1 MDNFFGCN
9 DGRRRCRSIL
19 HIVRPGDTLYK
30 ISRKYGVPLSWVM
43 YANPYVDIYNMQPG
57 DEICVPFV
65 MPGCSCGC
73 ACRRNPCV
81 CRGRERT
88 ENWNAQMLQDDMD
101 DGMMMPE
108 RNAGMPVPGNGG
120 MPASGSENGT
130 GGSMAMPGNGGGRM
144 AMPGNENGTGS
155 GRMRVPGSENST
167 GGGMA
172 MPGNE
177 NSMGS
182 GRMPGNGGMPVPG
195 SANDTGGRTVMPGNG
210 GMAMPGYGSGR
221 MTVPGNN
228 GGMGSSRMTVPG
240 SGMPMPG
247 YGGMEDNGM
256 NSGGMEDNGMNS
268 GGMAVPDS
276 RILPGRNGMLMPG
289 GCMDSGMMTQDASV
303 DVMPGGGRRIDENSI
318 LMPGSE
324 RYTDAG
330 TMTGDS
336 MMPRHTGYAGDGG
349 MMTPGSSERAGG
361 SMAMPGNS
369 RMGGVMPSDE
379 RCRKNC
385 HSSMMGFCQEQS
397 CVKMEG
403 AMPWQRGNVTEEMM
417 DEYLSVNPQK
427 KLLHG

>member
-81 CRGRERT
+81 CKGRERT

-101 DGMMMPE
+101 NGMMIPE

-120 MPASGSENGT
+120 MPVPESENST
-130 GGSMAMPGNGGGRM
+130 GGRM

-155 GRMRVPGSENST
+155 GRMRVPGRENST

-172 MPGNE
+172 VPGNE

-182 GRMPGNGGMPVPG
+182 GRMPGNVGMP
-195 SANDTGGRTVMPGNG
+195 
-210 GMAMPGYGSGR
+210 MPGYGSGR
-221 MTVPGNN
+221 MPVPGNN
-228 GGMGSSRMTVPG
+228 GGMGSNRMPVPG

-256 NSGGMEDNGMNS
+256 NSGGMEDNDMNS
-268 GGMAVPDS
+268 GGMAVPGS

-303 DVMPGGGRRIDENSI
+303 DVMPGGGRRIDENSM

-349 MMTPGSSERAGG
+349 MMTPGGSERAGG

>member
-1 MDNFFGCN
+1 M
-9 DGRRRCRSIL
+9 S
-19 HIVRPGDTLYK
+19 
-30 ISRKYGVPLSWVM
+30 
-43 YANPYVDIYNMQPG
+43 
-57 DEICVPFV
+57 
-65 MPGCSCGC
+65 
-73 ACRRNPCV
+73 
-81 CRGRERT
+81 
-88 ENWNAQMLQDDMD
+88 
-101 DGMMMPE
+101 
-108 RNAGMPVPGNGG
+108 
-120 MPASGSENGT
+120 
-130 GGSMAMPGNGGGRM
+130 
-144 AMPGNENGTGS
+144 MPGNENGTG
-155 GRMRVPGSENST
+155 
-167 GGGMA
+167 GGMA
-172 MPGNE
+172 VPGNVGMPMAGNE

-182 GRMPGNGGMPVPG
+182 GRMPGNVGMP
-195 SANDTGGRTVMPGNG
+195 
-210 GMAMPGYGSGR
+210 MPGYGSGR
-221 MTVPGNN
+221 MRVPGNN
-228 GGMGSSRMTVPG
+228 GGMGSNRMPVPG

-256 NSGGMEDNGMNS
+256 NSGGMEDNDMNS
-268 GGMAVPDS
+268 GGMAVPGS

-303 DVMPGGGRRIDENSI
+303 DVMPGGGRRIDENSM

-349 MMTPGSSERAGG
+349 MMTPGGSERAGG
-361 SMAMPGNS
+361 SMTMPGNS